1 MTRVSYRDGFD
12 RTIEL
17 KYTEVGNLL
26 IDIYSQ
32 EILPVGASDLVERV
46 LDELKY
52 TLVDFDESECLK
64 EKGNDSRE

>member
-32 EILPVGASDLVERV
+32 EILLNDAADLVERV

-64 EKGNDSRE
+64 EKDNE